1 MTNFNTLISKVHSL
15 KKLSQILFALRNKIT
30 SLKYYYYYYC
40 CKTSQQSTSSVIQL
54 APNRVVNNLKLIRM
68 PKIVYLLRM
77 C

>member
-30 SLKYYYYYYC
+30 SLKYYYYC

-68 PKIVYLLRM
+68 PKIVCLLRM